1 MPKYKN
7 LLVLDLTSY
16 GAAFA
21 VLNRFVD
28 DEQVKVFEISPI
40 GQKAVLML
48 LLQDEITA
56 TILQKEIKIFFS
68 NEIISSGLIINFDQK
83 VLETYLSQKQEAV
96 LSQLCIAE
104 FSVVSDAFLWLHRI
118 LKQNIN
124 LVDFRIIRTSL
135 LNVIITISSNDS
147 SWHKQ
152 IEQATTCGKLHFI
165 DKVEAVTRSYF
176 ELT

>member
-83 VLETYLSQKQEAV
+83 
-96 LSQLCIAE
+96 
-104 FSVVSDAFLWLHRI
+104 F
-118 LKQNIN
+118 
-124 LVDFRIIRTSL
+124 
-135 LNVIITISSNDS
+135 
-147 SWHKQ
+147 
-152 IEQATTCGKLHFI
+152 
-165 DKVEAVTRSYF
+165 
-176 ELT
+176 

>member
-1 MPKYKN
+1 MAF
-7 LLVLDLTSY
+7 LLEVHYD
-16 GAAFA
+16 
-21 VLNRFVD
+21 
-28 DEQVKVFEISPI
+28 K
-40 GQKAVLML
+40 
-48 LLQDEITA
+48 
-56 TILQKEIKIFFS
+56 KEI
-68 NEIISSGLIINFDQK
+68 
-83 VLETYLSQKQEAV
+83 LETYLSQKQEAV